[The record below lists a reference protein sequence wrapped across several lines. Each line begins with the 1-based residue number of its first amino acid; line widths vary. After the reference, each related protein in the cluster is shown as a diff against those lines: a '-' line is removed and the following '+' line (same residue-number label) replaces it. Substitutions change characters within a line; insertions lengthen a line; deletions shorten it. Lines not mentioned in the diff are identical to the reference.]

1 MKNKDTLKIVLDS
14 MKEFKIIGTS
24 NDEVIAEKIINT
36 IYSILIH
43 DTKVLEIETKNLD
56 TIYSCISGKGMEQI
70 NNIIDNKL
78 T

>member
-56 TIYSCISGKGMEQI
+56 SIYNSISGKGMEQI